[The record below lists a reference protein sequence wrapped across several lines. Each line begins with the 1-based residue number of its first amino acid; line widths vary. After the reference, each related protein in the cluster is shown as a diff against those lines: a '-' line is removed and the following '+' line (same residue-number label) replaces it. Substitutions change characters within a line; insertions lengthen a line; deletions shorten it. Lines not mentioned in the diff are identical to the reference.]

1 LLNYTNDCLINAEW
15 IEMLVKRT
23 DLFLD

>member
-1 LLNYTNDCLINAEW
+1 LNYTNDCLINAEW